1 MTVKKVSSDWARRQS
16 GVALAVLLW
25 FIAALSLMVAGI
37 VLSARV
43 DVKLAQQQ
51 TIEARTAAIGN
62 GVVNLVM
69 RHLFTL
75 QQQGE
80 YMQGDALTLNFSA
93 FEQSVSARVVPA
105 TGLLAIN
112 EASPELWHQ
121 LLVWGAGLDPARADE
136 LVVNI
141 QAWLQAPAEGL
152 PTNGQP
158 LERSRFMV
166 VEDLLLVDGM
176 TRETLERIRL
186 LITASMG
193 GTGIALRSASPA
205 MIKVLMNGDTAAAS
219 QFLAERESNPA
230 AGEQGN
236 AMIDPLFIAEGIIS
250 GLVRVDIR
258 VPQPDGKAAQFSRWV
273 LMHGAGRDG
282 LPWRR
287 LRTEPVIMV
296 SSIDFLMNDEDAQW
310 H

>member
-1 MTVKKVSSDWARRQS
+1 MKKHSSDPHFRQ
-16 GVALAVLLW
+16 GGIALAVLLW

-37 VLSARV
+37 VLSARI

-51 TIEARTAAIGN
+51 TIDARTTAIGN
-62 GVVNLVM
+62 GAVNLVM
-69 RHLFTL
+69 RHLLTL
-75 QQQGE
+75 QQAGE

-121 LLVWGAGLDPARADE
+121 LLVWGAGLDAAQADE
-136 LVVNI
+136 LVANI
-141 QAWLQAPAEGL
+141 QAWLQVPQENLPA
-152 PTNGQP
+152 NNQP
-158 LERSRFMV
+158 SRRSRFMV

-176 TRETLERIRL
+176 NREILERIRL

-193 GTGIALRSASPA
+193 GSGIALRAASPA
-205 MIKVLMNGDTAAAS
+205 MIKVLMNGDENAAN
-219 QFLAERESNPA
+219 QLLAERESNPA
-230 AGEQGN
+230 AGEQGS
-236 AMIDPLFIAEGIIS
+236 AMIDPLFIADGAVS
-250 GLVRVDIR
+250 GLVRVDVR
-258 VPQPDGKAAQFSRWV
+258 VPESNGKAAQFSRWI
-273 LMHGAGRDG
+273 LMDGLGRDG

-296 SSIDFLMNDEDAQW
+296 NSTDFLMNDEDAQW